1 MTLEARELRELTPEE
16 LRRKL
21 DEIERELFSQ
31 RLKVAGQQ
39 PNTSK
44 TRELRRDAARLKTV
58 LAEKGVR
65 V

>member
-58 LAEKGVR
+58 LAEKGVH

>member
-1 MTLEARELRELTPEE
+1 MTLAARELREMTPEE

-31 RLKVAGQQ
+31 RLRVAGQQ

-44 TRELRRDAARLKTV
+44 RRDLRRDAARLKTV
-58 LAEKGVR
+58 LAEKGVH

>member
-1 MTLEARELRELTPEE
+1 MTGAELRELTVDE

-21 DEIERELFSQ
+21 DELQQELFTL

-39 PNTSK
+39 PK
-44 TRELRRDAARLKTV
+44 TARIRDLRRDVARVKTV
-58 LAEKGVR
+58 LGEKGVR

>member
-1 MTLEARELRELTPEE
+1 VTLEARELRELTPEE